1 MKFYHRTSA
10 NSRVTPEQE
19 LHNGWGRGTFGRFA
33 DTLVLLVLGVAPLLF
48 SVKVLN
54 AFGDVKFPVVAL
66 GAAGL
71 GMVPAVAIALARPS
85 ALFHRRG
92 SLALWALLLFAVWA
106 LFSQTWAYNRE
117 LGLKWVAFLAG
128 CAGLFCIG
136 LLRLKMDA
144 LVFTRKVVVVVAVV
158 TALAGTYGLV
168 QRMGFQLLSLVGL
181 SSEATKYQGKFVVS
195 TFGNG
200 VFTAQY
206 MAVAAPLLLFGAFA
220 WQGMRRVFILVSAS
234 VGVACLIATQGRAGA
249 LGFVAALLI
258 VGVAVAARHLIRS
271 PRRDWKQIGRWA
283 LASVILAGILA
294 AGAYQS
300 GLMDRF
306 VLRPGSAQWVSTTYR
321 KNIYRDSAKLVLQ
334 RPVTGFGYG
343 NFDIAIPLTQGRGLL
358 VAQQNIEGNERVNR
372 AHNEWLD
379 TAAETGVVGLV
390 LLLMVSGVVLWSCG
404 KLIYGSALERGI
416 AGALISGGV
425 MTFVDFPLHTPATA
439 PLIWSLAGLAI
450 ATSGGAPPLGA
461 MGWVAQPAG
470 RFIRNMGMALAVL
483 TALAATT
490 ATSFLWQKNLVSK
503 ALLRQAWEAK
513 QLRDPAREFE
523 FLSRAAVAFPNDRD
537 VLEML
542 STFLVSVNR
551 TQEAEAIIRRWLQF
565 DPSLSS
571 AYNMLGSVLAQKG
584 VYEEAVTQFQNAQR
598 LSPNNIQA
606 WMNEGLLHHAKG
618 EHARAFPAL
627 WKAFTIDQE
636 TARPAVVPMMES
648 ARESKNWD
656 NGLEVANWYLAHEGR
671 TAGVD
676 KQVWFIRRQLIVAQ
690 QKARPREITRG
701 TKATPVKA
709 AGETSTTAEAS
720 GTTGI

>member
-1 MKFYHRTSA
+1 M
-10 NSRVTPEQE
+10 
-19 LHNGWGRGTFGRFA
+19 
-33 DTLVLLVLGVAPLLF
+33 LLVLSLAPLLL

-66 GAAGL
+66 GAAGI
-71 GMVPAVAIALARPS
+71 GMVPAMAFVWARPS

-92 SLALWALLLFAVWA
+92 SLALWAVLLFTAWA

-136 LLRLKMDA
+136 MLRSKADA
-144 LVFTRKVVVVVAVV
+144 LFITRKVVVVVAIV

-168 QRMGFQLLSLVGL
+168 QRMGFQLLSLTGS
-181 SSEATKYQGKFVVS
+181 SSEAAKYLGKFVVS

-220 WQGMRRVFILVSAS
+220 WQGLRRVFILVSAS
-234 VGVACLIATQGRAGA
+234 LCVACLLATQGRAGA
-249 LGFVAALLI
+249 LGFSVALLI
-258 VGVAVAARHLIRS
+258 VGVAMAAGHLIRGGGL
-271 PRRDWKQIGRWA
+271 KGVGRWA
-283 LASVILAGILA
+283 LVAVIFAGILA

-306 VLRPGSAQWVSTTYR
+306 VLRPGTAQWVSTTYR
-321 KNIYRDSAKLVLQ
+321 KQLYRDSAKLVLL
-334 RPVTGFGYG
+334 RPMTGHGYG
-343 NFDIAIPLTQGRGLL
+343 NFDIALPLTQGRGLL

-390 LLLMVSGVVLWSCG
+390 LLLLVSGVVLWSCG
-404 KLIYGSALERGI
+404 KLVFGSALERGI
-416 AGALISGGV
+416 AGALISGSV
-425 MTFVDFPLHTPATA
+425 MTFIDFPLHTPATA
-439 PLIWSLAGLAI
+439 SLIWSLAGLGI
-450 ATSGGAPPLGA
+450 AASGGAPPLGA

-470 RFIRNMGMALAVL
+470 RLIRNLGMALAVL
-483 TALAATT
+483 TALAAAT

-523 FLSRAAVAFPNDRD
+523 FLRRAVVACPDDRD
-537 VLEML
+537 GLEML
-542 STFLVSVNR
+542 STFLVAVNR

-598 LSPNNIQA
+598 LSPKNIQA
-606 WMNEGLLHHAKG
+606 WMNEGLLHHSKG
-618 EHARAFPAL
+618 EHGRAFPAL

-636 TARPAVVPMMES
+636 TARPAIVPMMES

-671 TAGVD
+671 TPGVD
-676 KQVWFIRRQLIVAQ
+676 KQVWFIRRQIMVAQ
-690 QKARPREITRG
+690 QKARQQDIKR
-701 TKATPVKA
+701 ATQVTPAKA
-709 AGETSTTAEAS
+709 AAETSTTAEAVA
-720 GTTGI
+720 TTGV